1 MRALFVVLALSVVC
15 ARPVAAQFASGA
27 ADARALQLYE
37 QGDEA
42 YAAGR
47 YQEAADAFAQAYR
60 LSPRPLLLYNLAN
73 AYERLERYTD
83 AIQMLRSYL
92 DSAPIGEHAEL
103 QARIAS
109 LEQLAAGNGGSG
121 AGGGG
126 SGELLLPGVIV
137 AAAGGALVVTGVIF
151 GALAL
156 DAGASLEGEAGTC
169 QRTADARLL
178 CQGAADGAI
187 ADYSTFALVADIGL
201 IAGGVAVAAGV
212 TLIVLSLV
220 GGSSSGASAVLPAL
234 RVGPEGAWAGVG
246 GRF

>member
-1 MRALFVVLALSVVC
+1 MRVLFAVLALSLVC
-15 ARPVAAQFASGA
+15 ARPVAAQLASGS

-37 QGDEA
+37 QGDAA

-47 YQEAADAFAQAYR
+47 YQEAADAFAQAYQ

-73 AYERLERYTD
+73 AYERLERYPD
-83 AIQMLRSYL
+83 AIQMLRAYL

-103 QARIAS
+103 QARIAN
-109 LEQLAAGNGGSG
+109 LERLA

-126 SGELLLPGVIV
+126 GGGGTGELLLPGVIV
-137 AAAGGALVVTGVIF
+137 AAAGGALLATGVIF
-151 GALAL
+151 GVLAL
-156 DAGASLEGEAGTC
+156 DAGARLEGEAGTC

-201 IAGGVAVAAGV
+201 IGGGVAVAAGV
-212 TLIVLSLV
+212 TLIVLSFV
-220 GGSSSGASAVLPAL
+220 GGGSSSAASAVIPTLQ
-234 RVGPEGAWAGVG
+234 VGPDGAWAGVG
-246 GRF
+246 GSF